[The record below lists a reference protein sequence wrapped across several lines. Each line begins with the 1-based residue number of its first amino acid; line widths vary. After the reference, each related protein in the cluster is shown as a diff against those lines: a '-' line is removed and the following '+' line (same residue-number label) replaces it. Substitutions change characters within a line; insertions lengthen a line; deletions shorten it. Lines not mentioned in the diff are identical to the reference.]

1 MFLANRSDELSAIVD
16 FNHTLQ
22 GNFGEVYR
30 GRYKGSVIAV
40 KTCKEELQ
48 EEQKRKFII
57 EGRILRQ
64 YDHPNIV
71 KFVGIAAQKNP
82 VMIVMEYVSGIVR
95 DSKLDS
101 T

>member
-1 MFLANRSDELSAIVD
+1 M
-16 FNHTLQ
+16 
-22 GNFGEVYR
+22 
-30 GRYKGSVIAV
+30 

-48 EEQKRKFII
+48 DEQKRKFII

-82 VMIVMEYVSGIVR
+82 VMIVMEYVSGTYMTR
-95 DSKLDS
+95 
-101 T
+101 